1 MKSISPKLVFLADD
15 DPDDRRLIAEA
26 FKEKEKEL
34 EWHFMENGEQLLN
47 NLKGNGNYPTLILL
61 DLNMPMLGGL
71 EALLEIRKD
80 KKLNTVPVI
89 ILSTSG
95 LHKDKSISY
104 EYGANCFVQKPDS
117 YIKLI
122 EITGAISSLW
132 LTEIHEQSA

>member
-1 MKSISPKLVFLADD
+1 MKLISPNLVFLADD

-26 FKEKEKEL
+26 FKEKEKGL

-47 NLKGNGNYPTLILL
+47 NLKGKGHYPTLILL
-61 DLNMPMLGGL
+61 DLNMPVLNGL

-95 LHKDKSISY
+95 LHKDKRISY

-117 YIKLI
+117 YMKLI
-122 EITGAISSLW
+122 EITRAISTLW
-132 LTEIHEQSA
+132 LKESYEQST